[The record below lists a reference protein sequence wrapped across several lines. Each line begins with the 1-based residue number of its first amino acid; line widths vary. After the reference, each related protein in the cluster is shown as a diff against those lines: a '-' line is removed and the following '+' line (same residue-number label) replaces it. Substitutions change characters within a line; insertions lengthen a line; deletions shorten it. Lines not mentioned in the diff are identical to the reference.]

1 MNKNYLNNVRLRER
15 RLSAHQCLAC
25 GKQLEEDYT
34 SIYCE
39 ACREKR
45 NKNAREERK
54 WYQGHKICPR
64 CRRIEIGPS
73 ESCCPECRAKLC
85 ANVMKNRKREQYNEE
100 HAVWSKKAYANCV
113 ENGIC
118 TRCRKRKADNGYRT
132 CGICREKDGVTR
144 QVRNNAQ
151 FNREIKEKQGLCCF
165 CNEKALP
172 GYRVCQFH
180 YDMCIDKL
188 KDPKCVANR
197 KKSKLR
203 SIKF

>member
-15 RLSAHQCLAC
+15 RLSAHQCLTC

-34 SIYCE
+34 SVYCE

-100 HAVWSKKAYANCV
+100 HAVWSKKPMQIVSKMVFVHDVA
-113 ENGIC
+113 
-118 TRCRKRKADNGYRT
+118 
-132 CGICREKDGVTR
+132 
-144 QVRNNAQ
+144 
-151 FNREIKEKQGLCCF
+151 KEKPTMAT
-165 CNEKALP
+165 E
-172 GYRVCQFH
+172 RVEFA
-180 YDMCIDKL
+180 
-188 KDPKCVANR
+188 V
-197 KKSKLR
+197 KKTE
-203 SIKF
+203 